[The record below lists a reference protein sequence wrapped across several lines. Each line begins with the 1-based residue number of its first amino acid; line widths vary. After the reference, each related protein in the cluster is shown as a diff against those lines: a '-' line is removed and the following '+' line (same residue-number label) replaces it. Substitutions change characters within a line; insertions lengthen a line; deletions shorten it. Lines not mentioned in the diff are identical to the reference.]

1 MIYRKQ
7 HGYDD
12 FRCIAGACPKSCCIG
27 WQIVID
33 EESLRKYK
41 KVDGEFAGRIA
52 AGVDYAEGVF
62 HQKATRCMM
71 LNDAGLCDLQATMGE
86 AYLCDTCRLYPR
98 HIEEFQDL
106 REYSLSLSC
115 PEVVRMILDAGYTF
129 GVEESEDEVADDPE
143 EFEDFDFFIFDQL
156 EYARDR
162 MMEVLENREI
172 PLWERMQRVAAAA
185 FQLQG
190 CYDDGDVLGMGD
202 VEYDISGDSDGGLAP
217 GVAGGVDYCME
228 QLEVLAGME
237 VLETD
242 WTEGIVAAKRYWMG
256 LGDGSAEW
264 ASLIT
269 PGPELSVIFEKICM
283 SLLFTYFCGAV
294 YDGQIY
300 ARAMIALQS
309 VRNLMLL
316 YGAGD
321 EALAKVIY
329 LYSREVEHSDLNV
342 NRMIEVFEG
351 ELE

>member
-33 EESLRKYK
+33 EESLEKYK

-86 AYLCDTCRLYPR
+86 EYLCDTCRLYPR

-115 PEVVRMILDAGYTF
+115 PEVVRMVLEDGYTF
-129 GVEESEDEVADDPE
+129 DLEESEDETLDNSE

-162 MMEVLENREI
+162 MMEVLENRGI

-202 VEYDISGDSDGGLAP
+202 VGYDAVGANSSLVP
-217 GVAGGVDYCME
+217 GVSGGFDYCMSI
-228 QLEVLAGME
+228 LDVLADME

-242 WTEGIVAAKRYWMG
+242 WTEDVVAAKKYWME
-256 LGDGSAEW
+256 LGESSDAWGAVI
-264 ASLIT
+264 APDL
-269 PGPELSVIFEKICM
+269 ELSVVFEKICM

-300 ARAMIALQS
+300 ARAMIAVQS

-316 YGAGD
+316 YAAGD

-342 NRMIEVFEG
+342 NRMIEVFER